1 MNTFIDAIDNQE
13 ARTLNDMKA
22 RKSTMDANVD
32 LFFKIGASRGKNI
45 IPSFVA
51 AFVENKEY
59 AMRIVQWVR
68 DIRGGA
74 GERQLFKDILSY
86 LEQNEP
92 NLAIKLINKIPE
104 LGRWDDMLINYSNK
118 NVEDYAFTLYKQ
130 AIKNENGLAAK
141 WAPRKGLMAVK
152 LRNFFEMTPKQYRK
166 TLVNLTKVV
175 ETQMCKK
182 EWDEIDFS
190 AVPSLAHTR
199 YKSAFQRNSV
209 SYGKWVEALVKHE
222 DPKVKINAG
231 AVYPYDILKQVI
243 SKMFSGW
250 RQIKEYN
257 ILSNERNVIIEQ
269 WNALPNYVNNAKV
282 LPMVDV
288 SGSMFGLARDKNVS
302 PILVAISLGLY
313 FAEKNTGDFK
323 DVFLTFSG
331 DPELV
336 KLKGDIIQ
344 KIEQMGNSN
353 WGMNTNLHKA
363 FDKVLKMAT
372 NKNVKAEDMPK
383 TIIIFSDMQFDNC
396 VRFDDNAL
404 EMIERKYNDAGYE
417 VPNIVFWNIN
427 SHDNVPVKFNQ
438 SKTAL
443 VSGFS
448 PTIAKTILT
457 NLEDLSPIKMMLNTI
472 LDKRYD
478 Y

>member
-86 LEQNEP
+86 LEQTEP

-152 LRNFFEMTPKQYRK
+152 LRNFFKMTPKQYRK

-243 SKMFSGW
+243 LNMFGGW
-250 RQIKEYN
+250 QFKQFN
-257 ILSNERNVIIEQ
+257 ISETERNVIIEQ
-269 WNALPNYVNNAKV
+269 WNVLPNYVNDAKV

-336 KLKGDIIQ
+336 KLNGDIVQ
-344 KIEQMGNSN
+344 KIEQMGTSK

-363 FDKVLKMAT
+363 FDKVLEMAVS
-372 NKNVKAEDMPK
+372 KNVKSEDMPK